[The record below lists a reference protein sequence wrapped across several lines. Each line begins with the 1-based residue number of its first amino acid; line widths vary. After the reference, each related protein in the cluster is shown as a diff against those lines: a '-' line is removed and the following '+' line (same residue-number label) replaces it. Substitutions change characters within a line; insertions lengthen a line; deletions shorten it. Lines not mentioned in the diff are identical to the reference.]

1 MRSRRTLLWGRRA
14 LRERWAFAVRSVLRP
29 SPMAPMLLLSAR
41 PIVIHA
47 RDFAFLPGA
56 PIFRLLH
63 ALRRRRVDI
72 LFTVSWNHA
81 RRRLAERLVR
91 LEQRVR
97 RSGDHRITF
106 FATNAAE
113 LAHFERAGLRALHV
127 NNLAFTDER
136 IFRPL
141 PDRKP
146 VYDAVYD
153 ARLSPFKRHA
163 LAAEV
168 RKLALVTYL
177 FESELDPAYRAAVA
191 PIVARA
197 HVFNGDP
204 FGADY
209 RQLGAREVNEALNQC
224 AVGLALSHEEGAMMA
239 SMQYLLAGLPVVS
252 TASLG
257 GRDDFYHPDY
267 VRIVADSPRAVADA
281 VAELRHCKLSAD
293 EIRART
299 LALAWQ
305 HRRRLFACVD
315 EIYASQACERKFE
328 TEFPSLFVD
337 RLLSPEPDPTAGML
351 AAIEAAHAG
360 QRAS

>member
-1 MRSRRTLLWGRRA
+1 MRSRRTLLWGGRA
-14 LRERWAFAVRSVLRP
+14 LRERWDFAVRSVLRP
-29 SPMAPMLLLSAR
+29 SPWAPMLLLSAQ

-97 RSGDHRITF
+97 RTGDHRITF
-106 FATNAAE
+106 FATNTAE
-113 LAHFERAGLRALHV
+113 HAHFERAGLRTLHV
-127 NNLAFTDER
+127 NNQAFTDER

-141 PDRKP
+141 PERAP
-146 VYDAVYD
+146 RFDAVYD
-153 ARLSPFKRHA
+153 ARLSPFKRHE

-168 RKLALVTYL
+168 PNLALITYL
-177 FESELDPAYRAAVA
+177 FEKRMDPAYRAAIA

-204 FGADY
+204 FSEAY
-209 RQLGAREVNEALNQC
+209 RMLDAHAVNRALNQC
-224 AVGLALSHEEGAMMA
+224 AVGLALSREEGAMMA

-252 TASLG
+252 TSSLG
-257 GRDDFYHPDY
+257 GRDEFYHPDFA
-267 VRIVADSPRAVADA
+267 RIVDDSPRAVAEG
-281 VAELRHCKLSAD
+281 VVELRHCKSTPD

-315 EIYASQACERKFE
+315 EIYATQACDRKFE

-351 AAIEAAHAG
+351 AAIEAAHA
-360 QRAS
+360 QR

>member
-1 MRSRRTLLWGRRA
+1 
-14 LRERWAFAVRSVLRP
+14 
-29 SPMAPMLLLSAR
+29 MLLLSAR
-41 PIVIHA
+41 PIVLHA

-56 PIFRLLH
+56 PIYGLLR

-72 LFTVSWNHA
+72 LYTVSWNHA
-81 RRRLAERLVR
+81 RRRLAERLAR
-91 LEQRVR
+91 LERRVR
-97 RSGDHRITF
+97 RTGDHRITF

-113 LAHFERAGLRALHV
+113 HAQFERVGLRTLQL

-141 PDRKP
+141 PGRRS

-153 ARLSPFKRHA
+153 ARLSPFKRHQ

-168 RKLALVTYL
+168 PNLALVTYL
-177 FESELDPAYRAAVA
+177 FEKKMDPSYRAAVA

-204 FGADY
+204 FGDAY
-209 RQLGAREVNEALNQC
+209 RQLAPHEVNAALNQC
-224 AVGLALSHEEGAMMA
+224 AVGLALSAEEGAMMA

-252 TASLG
+252 TQSLG

-267 VRIVADSPRAVADA
+267 TRIVADTPRAVAEA
-281 VAELRHCKLSAD
+281 VAELRRCPLAPE

-299 LALAWQ
+299 LALAEE
-305 HRRRLFACVD
+305 HRQRLFRCVD
-315 EIYASQACERKFE
+315 EIYASQGCDRKFE
-328 TEFPSLFVD
+328 TEFPSIFVD
-337 RLLSPEPDPTAGML
+337 RLLSPERDPTAGIL
-351 AAIEAAHAG
+351 AAIEAAHASG
-360 QRAS
+360 PRRAP